1 MEIKLEANEAAIVFR
16 ADGAIELTIPDRPGK
31 ERVPVNVLRCVKIAT
46 ALRSE
51 AVIDAIEEAWGAA
64 VDADADREHDA

>member
-1 MEIKLEANEAAIVFR
+1 MEIKLERDDAAIVFR
-16 ADGAIELTIPDRPGK
+16 ADGSVELAIPDRPGK

-51 AVIDAIEEAWGAA
+51 AVIDAIEDAWCIAVA
-64 VDADADREHDA
+64 VDAEREPDA